1 MVRLPALFHG
11 HNHLHVYRGLRPLLD
26 AERPDLVHADEEP
39 YSAVTGQIAALCAS
53 RRVPFLFFAWQNL
66 DKRLP
71 LPFRALRRGVFS
83 RAAGGICGTARA
95 AAVLRR
101 AGYEG
106 PVAVIPQMGV
116 DPEHF
121 RPSPAM
127 RARVRARLGV
137 SEDTV
142 LIGFVGRLVREK
154 GVALLLEA
162 ASGIEGAHVLVI
174 GGGPE
179 EDALQARATALGIAD
194 RARFTGVVP
203 SSTVADWLTALDVLA
218 QPSLT
223 TPGWAEQFGRT
234 LVEAMASGVAVVGSA
249 SGEIPEVIGD
259 AGLVVREG
267 SVAALRDALIRLVE
281 GEEARR
287 RLGATGRARV
297 LDRFTQDSVVDE
309 TIAFYGDL
317 L

>member
-1 MVRLPALFHG
+1 MNRYTF
-11 HNHLHVYRGLRPLLD
+11 
-26 AERPDLVHADEEP
+26 
-39 YSAVTGQIAALCAS
+39 
-53 RRVPFLFFAWQNL
+53 
-66 DKRLP
+66 
-71 LPFRALRRGVFS
+71 
-83 RAAGGICGTARA
+83 
-95 AAVLRR
+95 VL
-101 AGYEG
+101 E
-106 PVAVIPQMGV
+106 
-116 DPEHF
+116 
-121 RPSPAM
+121 
-127 RARVRARLGV
+127 
-137 SEDTV
+137 
-142 LIGFVGRLVREK
+142 
-154 GVALLLEA
+154 
-162 ASGIEGAHVLVI
+162 I